1 MLFKPIA
8 FLLLDVT
15 AHERSDM
22 NLMARLGQV
31 PNDVEGADFSPSL
44 GWKRVAMTDEE

>member
-8 FLLLDVT
+8 FLLLDIT

-22 NLMARLGQV
+22 DLMARLGQV
-31 PNDVEGADFSPSL
+31 PNDVERADFSPAL
-44 GWKRVAMTDEE
+44 GWKRVTMTDKE